1 VHPVAGGGVPL
12 GLGGPKMQ
20 RIMLLNPKGGCG
32 KTTIATS
39 LSSYY
44 ASAGHETALV
54 DYDSQGSSTRWLEL
68 RCGDLP
74 TIHGVAAYRTTP
86 GVTRTWLMRLPPDVS
101 RVVVDTAAGLSATQ
115 IPDMTQRADTI
126 VVPVLPSRIDIDA
139 ARDFLEVLAR
149 SPALRDGTR
158 RVAVVGNRLR
168 GNRRPVRELKAFL
181 AAQQFPFIASLR
193 ESSNYERAAELGV
206 GIHDLD
212 SARAQTDR
220 DQWRPLLAW
229 LESGR
234 LGAAVGAGGVTSALG

>member
-1 VHPVAGGGVPL
+1 MH
-12 GLGGPKMQ
+12 

-44 ASAGHETALV
+44 AASGLQTALV
-54 DYDSQGSSTRWLEL
+54 DYDSQGSSTRWLGA
-68 RCGDLP
+68 RPGGCPG
-74 TIHGVAAYRTTP
+74 IHGVAAYRTAP
-86 GVTRTWLMRLPPDVS
+86 GVTRAWLMRLPPGVQ
-101 RVVVDTAAGLSATQ
+101 RVVVDTAAGLNTTQ

-126 VVPVLPSRIDIDA
+126 VVPVLPSRIDMDA

-149 SPALRDGTR
+149 SPAVRDGTR
-158 RVAVVGNRLR
+158 RVAVVANRLR
-168 GNRRPVRELKAFL
+168 GNRRMVRELKGFL
-181 AAQQFPFIASLR
+181 AAQPFPFVASLR

-212 SARAQTDR
+212 SARSHTDR

-229 LESGR
+229 LEGGR
-234 LGAAVGAGGVTSALG
+234 LGATAGEARGALMG